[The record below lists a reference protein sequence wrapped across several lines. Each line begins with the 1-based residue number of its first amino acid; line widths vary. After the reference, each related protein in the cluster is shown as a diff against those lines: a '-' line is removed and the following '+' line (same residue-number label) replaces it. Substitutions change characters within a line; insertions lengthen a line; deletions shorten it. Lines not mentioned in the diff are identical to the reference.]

1 MSGRFTVGACVSLA
15 IVVAIALVARHR
27 RRGGRISPWWAIGPW
42 WVFLSVIYLTT
53 VFDKQTNADYDL
65 SCPLPGQDSQFGY
78 STWQSWPPGPV
89 CHQADGSVFSRPGL
103 QRASGIVIAA
113 GGSIVFLAAGTAAVQ
128 RRLGRQRPPS
138 DDVRADVAGMAP

>member
-1 MSGRFTVGACVSLA
+1 MHPEIAVGACISVA

-42 WVFLSVIYLTT
+42 WVFLSVIYLVTA
-53 VFDKQTNADYDL
+53 FDKQTNAEYDL

-78 STWQSWPPGPV
+78 STWQSWPPGQV

-103 QRASGIVIAA
+103 QRAGGIVIAA
-113 GGSIVFLAAGTAAVQ
+113 GGLIVFLAAGTVAVQ
-128 RRLGRQRPPS
+128 RRVSEQQPAAS
-138 DDVRADVAGMAP
+138 VDA